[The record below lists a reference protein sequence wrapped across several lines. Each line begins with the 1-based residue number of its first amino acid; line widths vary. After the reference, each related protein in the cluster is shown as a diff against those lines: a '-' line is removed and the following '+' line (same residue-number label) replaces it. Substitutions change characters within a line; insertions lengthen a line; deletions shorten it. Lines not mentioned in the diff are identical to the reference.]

1 MAKKI
6 LIYQVLPRLYGNM
19 TKKTKLD
26 GSIADNGCGKFA
38 DFTEERLSEIKN
50 SGYTHIWYTGVIEHA
65 TKTDYSANKIA
76 ADHPAVVKGRA
87 GSPYA
92 VKDYYD
98 VDPDL
103 ATDVD
108 KRMSEYEDL
117 IARTRKAGLK
127 VIMDFIPN
135 HVARSYH
142 SDAKPRG
149 VRDLGADDITDVRFS
164 RDNNFYY
171 LPGESLCAQFDMKGE
186 ANSEY
191 VEYPCKVTGDDYYSN
206 NPGIYQWYETVKL
219 NYGRDYT
226 NGNRLEI
233 HPVPSTWNKM
243 RDILLFWAKKKVDGF
258 RCDMAEMVPTE
269 FWEWVIPQVKEKYP
283 SIIFIAETYNPAQ
296 YRDYIFRGHFDYLYD
311 KVGLYDTLRSIAE
324 GNANASAITGC
335 WQRLDGLAPS
345 MLTFMEN
352 HDEQRLASDKVLG
365 SGVKG
370 RPAMFVAATVSNA
383 PTMVY
388 FGQEFGEPA
397 VGEQGFSG
405 DDGKTTIFDYAVV
418 PSVQRKL
425 NGKLTKAEKD
435 LESFYKR
442 LLTIC
447 RDNECISNGIFYD
460 VMYVNYENT
469 SLFDYHRQYAYV
481 RRSDERVLIFVSNF
495 SDEKK
500 DNLINLPQHMF
511 EYLGIEEGK
520 VSATELISGK
530 AVKIE
535 LSSSAPLKV
544 SVPAQSGV
552 ILEVMMPKK

>member
-1 MAKKI
+1 
-6 LIYQVLPRLYGNM
+6 
-19 TKKTKLD
+19 
-26 GSIADNGCGKFA
+26 
-38 DFTEERLSEIKN
+38 
-50 SGYTHIWYTGVIEHA
+50 EHA
-65 TKTDYSANKIA
+65 TKTNYSAHKITP
-76 ADHPAVVKGRA
+76 DHPAVVKGRA

-92 VKDYYD
+92 IKDYYD

-117 IARTRKAGLK
+117 IVRTHKAGLK
-127 VIMDFIPN
+127 VIMDFVPN

-149 VRDLGADDITDVRFS
+149 VRDLGADDITDVRFN

-171 LPGESLCAQFDMKGE
+171 LPGEKLCAQFDMKGE
-186 ANSEY
+186 AKEDY
-191 VEYPCKVTGDDYYSN
+191 VEFPCKVTGDDYFAN
-206 NPGIYQWYETVKL
+206 NPGVYQWYETVKL

-226 NGNRLEI
+226 NGNRLDI
-233 HPVPSTWNKM
+233 CPIPSTWNKM

-311 KVGLYDTLRSIAE
+311 KVGLYDTLRAIAE
-324 GNANASAITGC
+324 CKESASAITGC

-352 HDEQRLASDKVLG
+352 HDEQRLASSHVLG
-365 SGVKG
+365 DATKG

-388 FGQEFGEPA
+388 FGQELGEPA
-397 VGEQGFSG
+397 EGKQGFSG
-405 DDGKTTIFDYAVV
+405 DDGKTSIFDYSVV
-418 PSVQRKL
+418 PTIQRKL
-425 NGKLTKAEKD
+425 NGKSTKAEKD
-435 LESFYKR
+435 LESFYSR

-447 RDNECISNGIFYD
+447 RDNECIYNGTFFD
-460 VMYVNYENT
+460 LMYVNYQNQ
-469 SLFDYHRQYAYV
+469 SFDHNREYAYV
-481 RRSDERVLIFVSNF
+481 RRSDERILIFVANF

-500 DNLINLPQHMF
+500 NNLINLPQHMF
-511 EYLGIEEGK
+511 DFLGIKQGK
-520 VSATELISGK
+520 VSATELMSGK
-530 AVKIE
+530 SVKIE
-535 LSSSAPLKV
+535 LSAESPLKV

-552 ILEVMMPKK
+552 ILEVLTNVR

>member
-1 MAKKI
+1 MTKKI

-19 TKKTKLD
+19 AKKTKFD
-26 GSIADNGCGKFA
+26 GSIVDNGCGKFA
-38 DFTEERLSEIKN
+38 DFTDDRLTEIKN
-50 SGYTHIWYTGVIEHA
+50 SGFTHIWYTGVIEHA
-65 TKTDYSANKIA
+65 TKTDYSKFKIA

-92 VKDYYD
+92 IKDYYD

-103 ATDVD
+103 ATDVN
-108 KRMSEYEDL
+108 KRMNEYEDL
-117 IARTRKAGLK
+117 IVRTHKAGLK
-127 VIMDFIPN
+127 VIMDFVPN

-149 VRDLGADDITDVRFS
+149 VRDLGADDITDVRFD

-171 LPGESLCAQFDMKGE
+171 LPGEKLCAQFDMKGE
-186 ANSEY
+186 AKEEY
-191 VEYPCKVTGDDYYSN
+191 VEFPCKVTGDDYFAN
-206 NPGIYQWYETVKL
+206 NPGVYQWYETVKL

-226 NGNRLEI
+226 NGNRLDI
-233 HPVPSTWNKM
+233 HPIPSTWNKM
-243 RDILLFWAKKKVDGF
+243 RDILLFWAKKKIDGF

-311 KVGLYDTLRSIAE
+311 KVGLYDTLRAIAE
-324 GNANASAITGC
+324 CKESASAIKGC

-352 HDEQRLASDKVLG
+352 HDEQRLASSHVLG
-365 SGVKG
+365 DATKG

-388 FGQEFGEPA
+388 FGQELGEPA
-397 VGEQGFSG
+397 EGKQGFSG
-405 DDGKTTIFDYAVV
+405 DDGKTSIFDYSVV
-418 PSVQRKL
+418 PTIQRKL
-425 NGKLTKAEKD
+425 NGKSTKAEKD
-435 LESFYKR
+435 LESFYSR

-447 RDNECISNGIFYD
+447 RDNECIYNGTFFD
-460 VMYVNYENT
+460 LMYVNYQNQ
-469 SLFDYHRQYAYV
+469 SFDHNREYAYV
-481 RRSDERVLIFVSNF
+481 RRSDERILIFVANF

-500 DNLINLPQHMF
+500 NNLINLPQHMF
-511 EYLGIEEGK
+511 DFLGIKQGK
-520 VSATELISGK
+520 VSATELMSGK
-530 AVKIE
+530 TVKIE
-535 LSSSAPLKV
+535 LSAESPLKV

-552 ILEVMMPKK
+552 ILEVLTNVR

>member
-1 MAKKI
+1 M
-6 LIYQVLPRLYGNM
+6 LPRLYGNM
-19 TKKTKLD
+19 AKKTKLD
-26 GSIADNGCGKFA
+26 GSIKENGCGKFA
-38 DFTEERLSEIKN
+38 DFTDERLAEIKN

-65 TKTDYSANKIA
+65 TKTDYSANKIV

-103 ATDVD
+103 ATDVE
-108 KRMSEYEDL
+108 KRMDEYEEL
-117 IARTRKAGLK
+117 ITRTRKAGLK
-127 VIMDFIPN
+127 IIMDFIPN

-149 VRDLGADDITDVRFS
+149 VRDLGADDVTDVRFA

-186 ANSEY
+186 AKKEY
-191 VEYPCKVTGDDYYSN
+191 VEYPAKVTGDDYYSN

-226 NGNRLEI
+226 NGNRLDI
-233 HPVPSTWNKM
+233 HPIPSTWNKM

-311 KVGLYDTLRSIAE
+311 KVGLYDTLRAIAE
-324 GNANASAITGC
+324 CKASASAITGC
-335 WQRLDGLAPS
+335 WQRLDGIAPS

-352 HDEQRLASDKVLG
+352 HDEQRLASSHVLG
-365 SGVKG
+365 NAVKG

-388 FGQEFGEPA
+388 FGQELGEPA
-397 VGEQGFSG
+397 VGAQGFSG
-405 DDGKTTIFDYAVV
+405 DDGKTSIFDYSVV

-425 NGKLTKAEKD
+425 NGKSTKAEKD
-435 LESFYKR
+435 LESFYSR

-447 RDNECISNGIFYD
+447 RDNECISNGTFYD
-460 VMYVNYENT
+460 VMYVNYENA
-469 SLFDYHRQYAYV
+469 SFDHHREYAYV
-481 RRSDERVLIFVSNF
+481 RRSDERILIFVANF
-495 SDEKK
+495 SDDKK

-511 EYLGIEEGK
+511 DYFNIKQGK
-520 VSATELISGK
+520 VTATELMSGK
-530 AVKIE
+530 SVKIE
-535 LSSSAPLKV
+535 LSASAPLKV

-552 ILEVMMPKK
+552 ILEVVMPK

>member
-1 MAKKI
+1 MSKKI
-6 LIYQVLPRLYGNM
+6 LIYQVLPRLFGNM
-19 TKKTKLD
+19 NKKTKLD
-26 GSIADNGCGKFA
+26 GTIADNGCGKFT
-38 DFTEERLSEIKN
+38 DFTEERLAEIKN

-65 TKTDYSANKIA
+65 TKTDYSAHKIA
-76 ADHPAVVKGRA
+76 VDHPAIVKGRA

-103 ATDVD
+103 ATNVD

-127 VIMDFIPN
+127 IIMDFIPN
-135 HVARSYH
+135 HVARSYK
-142 SDAKPRG
+142 SDAKPHG
-149 VRDLGADDITDVRFS
+149 VRDLGADDITDVRFD

-171 LPGESLCAQFDMKGE
+171 LPGEMLCAQFDMKGE
-186 ANSEY
+186 AKEEY
-191 VEYPCKVTGDDYYSN
+191 VEYPAKVTGDDYYAN

-226 NGNRLEI
+226 NGNRLDI
-233 HPVPSTWNKM
+233 HPIPSTWNKM

-311 KVGLYDTLRSIAE
+311 KVGLYDTLRAIAE
-324 GNANASAITGC
+324 CKASASAITGC

-352 HDEQRLASDKVLG
+352 HDEQRLASSHVLG
-365 SGVKG
+365 DAVKG

-388 FGQEFGEPA
+388 FGQELGEPA

-405 DDGKTTIFDYAVV
+405 DDGKTSIFDYSVV

-425 NGKLTKAEKD
+425 NGKSTKAEKD
-435 LESFYKR
+435 LEKYYST
-442 LLTIC
+442 LLRIC

-460 VMYVNYENT
+460 VMYVNYENA
-469 SLFDYHRQYAYV
+469 SFDHHREYAYV
-481 RRSDERVLIFVSNF
+481 RRSDERVLIFVANF

-500 DNLINLPQHMF
+500 NNLINLPQHMF
-511 EYLGIEEGK
+511 EHLGIQQGK
-520 VSATELISGK
+520 VSATELMSGK
-530 AVKIE
+530 TVKLE
-535 LSSSAPLKV
+535 LSALTPLKV

-552 ILEVMMPKK
+552 ILEVVMPKK

>member
-19 TKKTKLD
+19 AKKTKLD
-26 GSIADNGCGKFA
+26 GSIKENGCGKFA
-38 DFTEERLSEIKN
+38 DFTDERLAEIKN

-65 TKTDYSANKIA
+65 TKTDYSANKIV

-103 ATDVD
+103 ATDVE
-108 KRMSEYEDL
+108 KRMDEYEEL
-117 IARTRKAGLK
+117 ITRTRKAGLK
-127 VIMDFIPN
+127 IIMDFIPN

-149 VRDLGADDITDVRFS
+149 VRDLGADDVTDVRFA

-186 ANSEY
+186 AKKEY
-191 VEYPCKVTGDDYYSN
+191 VEYPAKVTGDDYYSN

-226 NGNRLEI
+226 NGNRLDI
-233 HPVPSTWNKM
+233 HPIPSTWNKM

-311 KVGLYDTLRSIAE
+311 KVGLYDTLRAIAE
-324 GNANASAITGC
+324 CKASASAITGC
-335 WQRLDGLAPS
+335 WQRLDGIAPS

-352 HDEQRLASDKVLG
+352 HDEQRLASSHVLG
-365 SGVKG
+365 NAVKG

-388 FGQEFGEPA
+388 FGQELGEPA
-397 VGEQGFSG
+397 VGAQGFSG
-405 DDGKTTIFDYAVV
+405 DDGKTSIFDYSVV

-425 NGKLTKAEKD
+425 NGKSTKAEKD
-435 LESFYKR
+435 LESFYSR

-447 RDNECISNGIFYD
+447 RDNECISNGTFYD
-460 VMYVNYENT
+460 VMYVNYENA
-469 SLFDYHRQYAYV
+469 SFDHHREYAYV
-481 RRSDERVLIFVSNF
+481 RRSDERILIFVANF
-495 SDEKK
+495 SDDKK

-511 EYLGIEEGK
+511 DYFNIKQGK
-520 VSATELISGK
+520 VTATELMSGK
-530 AVKIE
+530 SVKIE
-535 LSSSAPLKV
+535 LSASAPLKV

-552 ILEVMMPKK
+552 ILEVVMPK